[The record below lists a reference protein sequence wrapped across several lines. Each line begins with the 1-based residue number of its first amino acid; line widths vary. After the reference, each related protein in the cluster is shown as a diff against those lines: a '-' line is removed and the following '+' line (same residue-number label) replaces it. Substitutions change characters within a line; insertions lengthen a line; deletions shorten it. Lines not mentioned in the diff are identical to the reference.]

1 MRRPELAAATIWRAA
16 YPEGWGAEP
25 VDLGAVASYLG
36 VEILTWLP
44 AEEKLNGVLIR
55 SARTVFVNAGLSL
68 PRMRFVVAH
77 ELGHLVLGHDGD
89 FYCPF
94 TQLVEQERE
103 ANRFA
108 AALLMPRAV
117 VKTLW
122 LKLSGLAPPAKI
134 SALAKKLA
142 VSRQALGYRLRAVGI
157 GDEER
162 ALHSRA

>member
-1 MRRPELAAATIWRAA
+1 VWQAA
-16 YPEGWGAEP
+16 YPDGWGTEP
-25 VDLGAVASYLG
+25 VDLGAVAAYLG

-55 SARTVFVNAGLSL
+55 SARTVFVNAGLAL

-77 ELGHLVLGHDGD
+77 EFGHFVLGHDGD

-108 AALLMPRAV
+108 AALLMPKAV

-122 LKLSGLAPPAKI
+122 LKLSDLTPTAKM

-157 GDEER
+157 AGG
-162 ALHSRA
+162 ASAFHSRA

>member
-1 MRRPELAAATIWRAA
+1 VRRPELAAASIWRAA

-25 VDLGAVASYLG
+25 VDLGAVAAHLG

-44 AEEKLNGVLIR
+44 ADEKLNGVLIR

-77 ELGHLVLGHDGD
+77 ELGHFVLGHDGD

-94 TQLVEQERE
+94 TQLAEQERE

-108 AALLMPRAV
+108 AALLMPKAL

-122 LKLSGLAPPAKI
+122 LKLSDLTPPAKL
-134 SALAKKLA
+134 SALARKLA

-157 GDEER
+157 AGD
-162 ALHSRA
+162 APACHSRA